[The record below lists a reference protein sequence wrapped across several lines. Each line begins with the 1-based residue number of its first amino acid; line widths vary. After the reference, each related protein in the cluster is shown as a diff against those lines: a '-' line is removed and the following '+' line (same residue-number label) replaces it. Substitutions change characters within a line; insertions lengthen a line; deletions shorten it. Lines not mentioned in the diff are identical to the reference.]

1 MKYTVVLPPS
11 LGGLVKSIKAGEE
24 EAAFDGDGGNVEVA
38 VVEDDTGSGKV
49 DGVVENVGNDVRRN
63 GAIGTLGIDHCG
75 KFHNI
80 S

>member
-38 VVEDDTGSGKV
+38 VVEDDTGMGKWMV
-49 DGVVENVGNDVRRN
+49 W
-63 GAIGTLGIDHCG
+63 
-75 KFHNI
+75 
-80 S
+80 